1 VVRRGGYKPLV
12 SARINKIRRDIRIY
26 FELRAV
32 ARRFLFCIQ
41 PQVLPDEKPA
51 AVSFVYG
58 AAHDK
63 AKEAFP
69 SHLPNI
75 LNLDMTVKRSVYTC

>member
-1 VVRRGGYKPLV
+1 M
-12 SARINKIRRDIRIY
+12 
-26 FELRAV
+26 
-32 ARRFLFCIQ
+32 Q

-63 AKEAFP
+63 AKGAFP
-69 SHLPNI
+69 FHLPNI
-75 LNLDMTVKRSVYTC
+75 LKN